1 MCKLILSFFIL
12 IFSTTA
18 FAQKVKNVCGEYTFY
33 APENVSLSEA
43 KRIALERAKLQAL
56 ADEFGTVISQVN
68 TSVVKDGNGK
78 ADSHFF
84 SLSGTEVKGE
94 WIEDKGEPKY
104 TYDTDK
110 ENGTLVVTCS
120 ICGKAREIISA
131 QIEFMAKVLRNG
143 IEAQNESE
151 IFRSGDDMFLSFQSP
166 TDGFIAVYLIDET
179 PTAYC
184 LLPYRKDGDG
194 QQPVKHGEK
203 YIFFSPKYDVN
214 HPDIVDEYTLTCNK
228 EEEHNQIYVIFSPKP
243 FTKALDNQVKETI
256 PRELDYEAFTKWLG
270 NCRKRDKQMGVVI
283 KNINIKGE

>member
-1 MCKLILSFFIL
+1 
-12 IFSTTA
+12 
-18 FAQKVKNVCGEYTFY
+18 
-33 APENVSLSEA
+33 
-43 KRIALERAKLQAL
+43 
-56 ADEFGTVISQVN
+56 
-68 TSVVKDGNGK
+68 
-78 ADSHFF
+78 
-84 SLSGTEVKGE
+84 
-94 WIEDKGEPKY
+94 
-104 TYDTDK
+104 
-110 ENGTLVVTCS
+110 
-120 ICGKAREIISA
+120 
-131 QIEFMAKVLRNG
+131 MAKVLRNG

-194 QQPVKHGEK
+194 QQPIKHGEK

>member
-1 MCKLILSFFIL
+1 MHKFIFIFFIFIL
-12 IFSTTA
+12 STTA

-68 TSVVKDGNGK
+68 TSVVKDDNGK

-131 QIEFMAKVLRNG
+131 QIEFMAKVLRN
-143 IEAQNESE
+143 
-151 IFRSGDDMFLSFQSP
+151 
-166 TDGFIAVYLIDET
+166 
-179 PTAYC
+179 
-184 LLPYRKDGDG
+184 
-194 QQPVKHGEK
+194 
-203 YIFFSPKYDVN
+203 
-214 HPDIVDEYTLTCNK
+214 
-228 EEEHNQIYVIFSPKP
+228 
-243 FTKALDNQVKETI
+243 
-256 PRELDYEAFTKWLG
+256 
-270 NCRKRDKQMGVVI
+270 
-283 KNINIKGE
+283 

>member
-68 TSVVKDGNGK
+68 TSVVKDDNGK

-143 IEAQNESE
+143 VEVQNESE

-166 TDGFIAVYLIDET
+166 TDGFYCRISDRRN
-179 PTAYC
+179 PYC
-184 LLPYRKDGDG
+184 LLSASLQKGWRRTTAGKAWRKIYILFSQTRRQSSRYSRRIYSNL
-194 QQPVKHGEK
+194 QQRRR
-203 YIFFSPKYDVN
+203 
-214 HPDIVDEYTLTCNK
+214 
-228 EEEHNQIYVIFSPKP
+228 
-243 FTKALDNQVKETI
+243 A
-256 PRELDYEAFTKWLG
+256 
-270 NCRKRDKQMGVVI
+270 
-283 KNINIKGE
+283 

>member
-1 MCKLILSFFIL
+1 MRKFIFIL
-12 IFSTTA
+12 FISALSTTT
-18 FAQKVKNVCGEYTFY
+18 FAQKVKNVCGEYTYY
-33 APENVSLSEA
+33 APENVSLNEA

-68 TSVVKDGNGK
+68 ASVVKDENGK

-110 ENGTLVVTCS
+110 ENGTMVVTCS
-120 ICGKAREIISA
+120 ICGKAREIVSA
-131 QIEFMAKVLRNG
+131 RTEFMAKVLRNG
-143 IEAQNESE
+143 TEPKNESE
-151 IFRSGDDMFLSFQSP
+151 LFHSGDDMFLMFQSP
-166 TDGFIAVYLIDET
+166 VDGFLAVYLIDET
-179 PTAYC
+179 PAAYC
-184 LLPYRKDGDG
+184 LLPYRKDGSG
-194 QQPVKHGEK
+194 QQPVKHGET
-203 YIFFSPKYDVN
+203 YIFFSPKHDAN

-256 PRELDYEAFTKWLG
+256 PRELDYEAFTKWLS
-270 NCRKRDKQMGVVI
+270 NCRKRDTQMGVVI
-283 KNINIKGE
+283 KNISIKNK

>member
-1 MCKLILSFFIL
+1 MHKFIFIFFIFIL
-12 IFSTTA
+12 STTA

-68 TSVVKDGNGK
+68 TSVVKDDNGK

-143 IEAQNESE
+143 VEVQNESE
-151 IFRSGDDMFLSFQSP
+151 IFRSGDDMFLSISYRRFYCRVSDRRNP
-166 TDGFIAVYLIDET
+166 
-179 PTAYC
+179 YC
-184 LLPYRKDGDG
+184 LLSASLQKGWRRTTAGKAWRKIYILFSQTRRQSSRYSRRIYSNL
-194 QQPVKHGEK
+194 QQRRR
-203 YIFFSPKYDVN
+203 
-214 HPDIVDEYTLTCNK
+214 
-228 EEEHNQIYVIFSPKP
+228 
-243 FTKALDNQVKETI
+243 A
-256 PRELDYEAFTKWLG
+256 
-270 NCRKRDKQMGVVI
+270 
-283 KNINIKGE
+283 